1 MKLLMKRLLL
11 KMNKPLPEKE
21 TKQTEKTAN
30 QLFDELQ
37 QQFYKSWFRF
47 HPEEGIAAG
56 NEGSAETLRSYDE
69 DDIGALLALN
79 QKLVFALIEINI
91 EELDDARRLEHSLML
106 GAAEIEIRDQE
117 EHDWRFINPNDYIP
131 VNAVYQ
137 LLVHPVEKVH
147 RAVKRRLELFP
158 EHLRGAK
165 LLLSQQ
171 PECVVPMWLETAIEQ
186 CVAGSSFVRKLGR
199 HPLIL
204 KRFSNPSRLQPVYD
218 TAANALDDFAT
229 FLEKEI
235 APHAAGKFACGED
248 RFNRLLNSKHF
259 LGVNQE
265 TLLRYGERLFEDTQ
279 KLLLK
284 QTTSMKSDNVES
296 LLKNIQKKHPKSE
309 QLLDR
314 YRKRMRDTY
323 KWLSQADLLTMPEV
337 QSLKVQ
343 ETPKFMRS
351 IIPFAAYEPPAA
363 NDSEQHGLYYVT
375 TVEDEALLAEHN
387 DFSIDLTCIHE
398 AFPGHHL
405 QFVLSNLH
413 HKNKFSRLVNTS
425 ASMYEGWA
433 LYCEELAVEH
443 KFLNKKEHVFMMLRD
458 RLWRALRIIID
469 VKIQTEQITV
479 DQAVDLMVEK
489 LSFDRSQAEA
499 ELRWYCSSPTTPSC
513 YAIGRELLVAAKT
526 ICVEERGMVLKE
538 FHDALLSQ
546 GAIAMPLAIHGAF
559 GADVW
564 IQVYDNVFGEF
575 LPTT

>member
-1 MKLLMKRLLL
+1 
-11 KMNKPLPEKE
+11 MNRPLTEQE
-21 TKQTEKTAN
+21 TNQGENTAN

-56 NEGSAETLRSYDE
+56 HEDSAEVLRSYDE

-79 QKLVFALIEINI
+79 QKLVFALIEINT
-91 EELDDARRLEHSLML
+91 EELDESRRLEHRLML
-106 GAAEIEIRDQE
+106 GATEIEIRDHE
-117 EHDWRFINPNDYIP
+117 EHDWRFINPNDYLP
-131 VNAVYQ
+131 VNAIYQ

-147 RAVKRRLELFP
+147 RAIKRRLELVP

-165 LLLSQQ
+165 LLLAQQ
-171 PECVVPMWLETAIEQ
+171 PERIVPMWLETAIEQ
-186 CVAGSSFVRKLGR
+186 CITGSAFIRNLGR
-199 HPLIL
+199 HPLIV

-218 TAANALDDFAT
+218 AAANALDDFAL

-235 APHAAGKFACGED
+235 APHATGNFACGED

-265 TLLRYGERLFEDTQ
+265 NLLKVGERLFEETQ
-279 KLLLK
+279 KELLK
-284 QTTSMKSDNVES
+284 QTTLMKSDNVES
-296 LLKNIQKKHPKSE
+296 LLKKIQKKHPKGP
-309 QLLDR
+309 QLLDT

-323 KWLSQADLLTMPEV
+323 KWLSQSGLMTMPEV

-343 ETPKFMRS
+343 ETPEFMRS
-351 IIPFAAYEPPAA
+351 IIPFAAYEPPAS
-363 NDSEQHGLYYVT
+363 NDPEQHGLYYVT

-387 DFSIDLTCIHE
+387 DFSIDLTCVHE

-405 QFVLSNLH
+405 QFVLSNQH
-413 HKNKFSRLVNTS
+413 HKGRYSRLVNTS

-433 LYCEELAVEH
+433 LYCEELAVEQ

-479 DQAVDLMVEK
+479 EQAVDLMVEK
-489 LSFDRSQAEA
+489 LCFDRSQAQA
-499 ELRWYCSSPTTPSC
+499 ELRWYCAAPTIPSC
-513 YAIGRELLVAAKT
+513 YAVGRELLVAARN
-526 ICVEERGMVLKE
+526 ICVENSEMTLKE
-538 FHDALLSQ
+538 FHDAILAQ
-546 GAIAMPLAIHGAF
+546 GSIAMPLAIHGAF
-559 GADVW
+559 GSDVWQQVYADV
-564 IQVYDNVFGEF
+564 FGDIH
-575 LPTT
+575 